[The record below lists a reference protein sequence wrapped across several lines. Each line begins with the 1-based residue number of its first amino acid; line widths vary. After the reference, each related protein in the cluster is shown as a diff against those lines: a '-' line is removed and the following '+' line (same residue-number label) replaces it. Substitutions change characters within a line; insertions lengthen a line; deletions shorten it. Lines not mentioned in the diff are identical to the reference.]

1 MILRR
6 LTKHVKD
13 QNWFA
18 VGLDFLIVV
27 TGVFIGIQVAN
38 WNEGRIERIQETAI
52 LKRLAI
58 EVQSLVEIQREELA
72 DNEAR
77 ARQVISINPVLFGQ
91 EPLRTLTPEECYT
104 VTSSH
109 VYQRPTD
116 EIPILDELQESGR
129 FDLIRDRTVKATL
142 RDYILL
148 RERARGHYQEITNEL
163 FRLHSRHPQ
172 TLRIERVR
180 VQHAPTGSWN
190 SMSGEGFRWQS
201 VCDTAAMRA
210 SQQFLNEFVDN
221 ASRRETQIRFYRQ
234 RLDALLAISEA
245 LASLAVPAPEHEVA
259 R

>member
-6 LTKHVKD
+6 LTEHVKA

-18 VGLDFLIVV
+18 VGIDFFIVV
-27 TGVFIGIQVAN
+27 VGVFIGIQVAN

-52 LKRLAI
+52 LERLVI
-58 EVQSLVEIQREELA
+58 EVKALVEIQREELA
-72 DNEAR
+72 DHEAQ
-77 ARQVISINPVLFGQ
+77 ARKVISINPVLFGQ
-91 EPLRTLTPEECYT
+91 EPLRELTPDECFT

-109 VYQRPTD
+109 VYRRPTD

-129 FDLIRDRTVKATL
+129 FDLIRDRTVKDRL

-148 RERARGHYQEITNEL
+148 RERARGHYQESTNEL

-172 TLRIERVR
+172 TLRIERVPAEL
-180 VQHAPTGSWN
+180 APSRGWN
-190 SMSGEGFRWQS
+190 SLSGDGFNWQS

-221 ASRRETQIRFYRQ
+221 AARRETQIRFYRQ

-245 LASLAVPAPEHEVA
+245 LDSRAEPAPEHQVA

>member
-6 LTKHVKD
+6 LATALRQQD
-13 QNWFA
+13 WFT
-18 VGLDFLIVV
+18 VMVEILIVV
-27 TGVFIGIQVAN
+27 LGVFIGIQVAN
-38 WNEGRIERIQETAI
+38 WNDARIERIQETAI
-52 LKRLAI
+52 LERLAI
-58 EVQSLVEIQREELA
+58 EVEALVEIQREELA

-77 ARQVISINPVLFGQ
+77 ARKVISIYPVLFGQ
-91 EPLRTLTPEECYT
+91 EPLRALTPDECFT

-109 VYQRPTD
+109 VYRRPTD
-116 EIPILDELQESGR
+116 EIPILDELQETGR
-129 FDLIRDRTVKATL
+129 FDLIRDRTVKVRL

-172 TLRIERVR
+172 TLRIERVS
-180 VQHAPTGSWN
+180 VEHASSSGWN
-190 SMSGEGFRWQS
+190 SFSGEGFHWQS

-210 SQQFLNEFVDN
+210 NQQFLNEFVDN

-245 LASLAVPAPEHEVA
+245 LDPGAGPAPEHEVA